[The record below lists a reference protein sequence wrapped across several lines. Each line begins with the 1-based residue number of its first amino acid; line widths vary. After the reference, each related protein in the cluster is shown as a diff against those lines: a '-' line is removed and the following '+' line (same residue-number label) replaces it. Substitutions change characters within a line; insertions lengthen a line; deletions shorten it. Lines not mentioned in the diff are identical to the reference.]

1 MRTPVRSVPAAVE
14 RWIARARWFRPLDAL
29 AAWLGAWGLLALL
42 LEHAPAL
49 VSAVAALALVALMAF
64 VPSVR
69 RRWRPLSGLVSLSGS
84 HGLRPGDRAWL
95 VLPER
100 VEPVI
105 VTARRRLRLVVARPD
120 GEPSEGLEVRRTR
133 VLVVPS
139 RRD

>member
-1 MRTPVRSVPAAVE
+1 MRTPVRHLPSDIE
-14 RWIARARWFRPLDAL
+14 RWVSRMRRLRWLEAL
-29 AAWLGAWGLLALL
+29 ATAGVVWL
-42 LEHAPAL
+42 
-49 VSAVAALALVALMAF
+49 VLALVIEHAQPVGLA
-64 VPSVR
+64 VASLVVVGLATLVRPLR
-69 RRWRPLSGLVSLSGS
+69 RRWRPISALVGLSVSRE
-84 HGLRPGDRAWL
+84 LRPGDRAWL

-100 VEPVI
+100 AEPVI